1 MKKLLC
7 MSLVALMAATTLTGC
22 GSKKGESS
30 NATEGEKRV
39 LKVAAFEGGN
49 GGDIWKNLEK
59 AFEEKNKDVD
69 VQLQLSSKLD
79 EELRPQMLNGE
90 YPDVV
95 YYNMGQKS
103 GFTETMIKE
112 EALLDISDVF
122 TGDLK
127 DKLAE
132 GFAENAIT
140 QPYGDGKTYLAPIF
154 YSPTGLWYDSSKFE
168 NGKVPATWDE
178 MWTYGDKLKS
188 EGKAL
193 FTYPT
198 SGYFDGTLF
207 AMLYQ
212 SGGAD
217 YYKKALEYD
226 TNTWNSKEG
235 KVVIDTVAKL
245 ADYTWDATVANAN
258 SDGGFKKNQQA
269 VIDGDVAFMPNGN
282 WVVGEMAESTPE
294 GFKWGFMPLPA
305 YEEGGKRYAY
315 TFFEQ
320 VWVPKEGENHDDAKA
335 FVKFLYSD
343 EAIDL
348 MLNNKVENKDGQM
361 VVTPVVQPVK
371 GIVNKLDGDMKLFY
385 SIYEQEGVLPAL
397 GNWATTDTIE
407 GLDFGKAVYGA
418 IDSLVDGSMTADKW
432 KTQLNE
438 TFAKCKAALK

>member
-7 MSLVALMAATTLTGC
+7 MSLVALMATTTLVGC
-22 GSKKGESS
+22 GSKTEKP
-30 NATEGEKRV
+30 NATEGNKRV

-49 GGDIWKNLEK
+49 GRAIWENLEK
-59 AFEEKNKDVD
+59 DFEAANKDID

-79 EELRPQMLNGE
+79 EELRPQMQNGE

-122 TGDLK
+122 TGELK
-127 DKLAE
+127 EKLAD

-140 QPYGDGKTYLAPIF
+140 QPYGDGKTYLAPVF
-154 YSPTGLWYDSSKFE
+154 YSPTGLWYDGSKFE
-168 NGKVPATWDE
+168 EGKAPATWDE
-178 MWTYGDKLKS
+178 MWAYGDKLKG

-193 FTYPT
+193 FTYPQ
-198 SGYFDGTLF
+198 SGYLDGTLF

-212 SGGAD
+212 AGNAD

-226 TNTWNSKEG
+226 ANTWNSKEG
-235 KVVIDTVAKL
+235 QLVIDTVSKL
-245 ADYTWDATVANAN
+245 AGYTWDATVANAN
-258 SDGGFKKNQQA
+258 SDGGFKKNQQS
-269 VIDGDVAFMPNGN
+269 VIDGDAAFMPNGN

-294 GFKWGFMPLPA
+294 NFKWGFMPLPA
-305 YEEGGKRYAY
+305 YEKGGDRYAY

-320 VWVPKEGENHDDAKA
+320 VWAPKEAKNPEDAKE
-335 FVKFLYSD
+335 FIKFLYSD
-343 EAIDL
+343 TAIDI
-348 MLNNKVENKDGQM
+348 MLKNEVTNKEGK
-361 VVTPVVQPVK
+361 VVPSPVVQPVK
-371 GIVNKLDGDMKLFY
+371 GIVEKLDGDMKLFY
-385 SIYEQEGVLPAL
+385 SIYETEGVLPAL

-407 GLDFGKAVYGA
+407 GLDFKKDVYGA
-418 IDSLVDGSMTADKW
+418 MDSLVDRSMTADGW
-432 KTQLNE
+432 KAQLNE